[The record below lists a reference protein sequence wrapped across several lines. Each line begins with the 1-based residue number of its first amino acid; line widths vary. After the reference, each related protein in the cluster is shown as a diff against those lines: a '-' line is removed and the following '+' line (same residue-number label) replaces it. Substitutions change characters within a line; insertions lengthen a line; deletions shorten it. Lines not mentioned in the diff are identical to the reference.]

1 MLNMALVATLGLIA
15 GPTRAL
21 PANFAGCRLGN
32 MKALRKKNRAA
43 GAAAVKKFVVVP
55 ATARGI
61 RRSLGITPHD
71 IRAAKTVLAH
81 LDINIK

>member
-1 MLNMALVATLGLIA
+1 
-15 GPTRAL
+15 
-21 PANFAGCRLGN
+21 
-32 MKALRKKNRAA
+32 MKALRKKSRTPR
-43 GAAAVKKFVVVP
+43 AAAVEKFVVVP

-61 RRSLGITPHD
+61 RRSLGVTPHD